1 MNSNSLELSRIELGV
16 SHKKICRELQFWT
29 TLCIKEFGNCR
40 KPKFVMSHT
49 PEEIKRQLI
58 DLNKAMSG
66 VEGEFAGLL
75 EAIHP
80 QNRESAVNFLKYLIL
95 RKTDVRELQLFLH
108 ENGLSSLAS
117 CESHTQRQIQVT
129 LQHLGLKF
137 ATLDPCTMDF
147 GSKMIESSSQRLFGL
162 MPEHWPSS
170 VMVTFDSSFLKEKD
184 LIQKLLKKG
193 MGIARINCA
202 HDHESVWQEMVDK
215 IRLASKETG
224 IPCKIHVD
232 LAGPKI
238 RTKLLAK
245 GKKNGKVELVIGQ
258 NIWLCNS
265 AKGFKD
271 TDIVI
276 SPNEPGV
283 VKGLKAG
290 DRVFI
295 DDGLILGIVEKVE
308 GEKAELKIM
317 RISSK
322 KPFIK
327 AEKGINFP
335 DCSLQIPSLTKFDR
349 ECLTFVCA
357 NADTVGFSFVRSA
370 QDIADLRAALSE
382 LVDQIPFIIL
392 KIETHEA
399 VKNLPALLLEGLKDS
414 DMGVMIARGDL
425 AVEIGFER
433 LVEIQD
439 EILWLCEAAH
449 VPVIWA
455 TQVLENLHKSG
466 VATRAEVTDAGHA
479 ARAECIMINKGK
491 HTLDVLKTLRDILQR
506 SSAFRIKNR
515 LVFRPLMIAK
525 DFLNK

>member
-1 MNSNSLELSRIELGV
+1 
-16 SHKKICRELQFWT
+16 
-29 TLCIKEFGNCR
+29 
-40 KPKFVMSHT
+40 MSGF
-49 PEEIKRQLI
+49 PEEIIDQLT
-58 DLNKAMSG
+58 DLDQSMSRA
-66 VEGEFAGLL
+66 EGEFAELL
-75 EAIHP
+75 EGIHP

-95 RKTDVRELQLFLH
+95 RKTDVRSLQLFLH

-117 CESHTQRQIQVT
+117 CESHTHRQIQVT
-129 LQHLGLKF
+129 LQHLGTKLDK
-137 ATLDPCTMDF
+137 LDPCTMDF
-147 GSKMIESSSQRLFGL
+147 GSRKIEESSEHLFGL
-162 MPEHWPSS
+162 MPENWPST
-170 VMVTFDSSFLKEKD
+170 VMVTFDSSFLNEKD
-184 LIQKLLKKG
+184 LIPKLLKKG
-193 MGIARINCA
+193 MGTARINCA
-202 HDHESVWQEMVDK
+202 HDDESVWQEMVDK

-224 IPCKIHVD
+224 IPCKIHID

-238 RTKLLAK
+238 RTKLLSK
-245 GKKNGKVELVIGQ
+245 GRKNGKVEIAIGQ
-258 NIWLCNS
+258 KIWLCDS
-265 AKGFKD
+265 AKGFKAND
-271 TDIVI
+271 VVI

-283 VKGLKAG
+283 IRGLKAG

-295 DDGLILGIVEKVE
+295 DDGLILGIVENVE

-335 DCSLQIPSLTKFDR
+335 DCSLQIPSLSAFDR
-349 ECLTFVCA
+349 ECLTFICA
-357 NADTVGFSFVRSA
+357 NADTVGFSFVRTA
-370 QDIADLRAALSE
+370 QDIADLRAALFE
-382 LVDQIPFIIL
+382 IVGEIPFIIL

-399 VKNLPALLLEGLKDS
+399 VKHLPELLLEGMKDS
-414 DMGVMIARGDL
+414 DFGVMIARGDL

-479 ARAECIMINKGK
+479 ARAECIMINKGD
-491 HTLDVLKTLRDILQR
+491 HTLEVLKTLRDILQR

-515 LVFRPLMIAK
+515 LVYRPLKIAK
-525 DFLNK
+525 NFFKK